1 MRSTGQMRIQHFAK
15 GIIMAPALFS
25 NKSMQA
31 CCDPHGT
38 LTSVD
43 SILIQFKMLY
53 SSHKGQFYSN
63 WLINGR
69 ETENNKNKQ

>member
-1 MRSTGQMRIQHFAK
+1 MRSAGQMRIQHFAK

-25 NKSMQA
+25 KSMQA

-38 LTSVD
+38 LASVD

-69 ETENNKNKQ
+69 EIENNKNKQ